1 MQREKSLLKTR
12 SLHWAWIILTI
23 CFINLFINYS
33 VRLGYGVILPE
44 MIRDLGFSRTAG
56 GSIYNAYL
64 MMYIVF
70 TPLAGYL
77 TDRYGARAVISVS
90 LCILSIGTVL
100 MGTVQNL
107 STSCLFFGIAG
118 LGACGLWTPVIT
130 LVQHWYD
137 RSKRGLALGVL
148 STGYGA
154 GFATIGLFFPV
165 IVRFSNWRYAWYVMG
180 VAALAMVAF
189 NALLLRS
196 SPESVGV
203 SPWGSVDCAR
213 SWHAHDDM
221 DESGNSHR
229 KLLRAV
235 FVNKTFWIIGLSYF
249 SISYS
254 LYGFTTFMIDYA
266 RTQLMLP
273 LEQSSLLATV
283 HGIGQ
288 AIGVLLILPLSDYWG
303 RRHTLLVSNFMI
315 AVTLAG
321 VLLLDGSAGLLF
333 FLVGIMALFHGA
345 TWPTYGAC
353 AGDYFPRK
361 FMGTVIG
368 AWTPFYGTGAI
379 MAHWIG
385 GVLRDTLGTYTQ
397 AFTINSIMAL
407 AAFILMCAVTP
418 TLHRNG

>member
-1 MQREKSLLKTR
+1 LLKTR
-12 SLHWAWIILTI
+12 SFHWAWVILII

-77 TDRYGARAVISVS
+77 TDRIGARSVISICLS
-90 LCILSIGTVL
+90 ILGIGTVL
-100 MGTVQNL
+100 MGTVRDL

-118 LGACGLWTPVIT
+118 LGACGMWTPVIT
-130 LVQHWYD
+130 LVQQWYD

-154 GFATIGLFFPV
+154 GFATIGLIFPV
-165 IVRFSNWRYAWYVMG
+165 VVHLADWRYAWYVMG
-180 VAALAMVAF
+180 SAALSMVVF

-196 SPESVGV
+196 SPESAGTR
-203 SPWGSVDCAR
+203 PWGHTDYDR
-213 SWHAHDDM
+213 SRDA
-221 DESGNSHR
+221 EYEVNETR
-229 KLLRAV
+229 RPPLNLLRAV
-235 FVNKTFWIIGLSYF
+235 FQNKTFWIIGMSYF
-249 SISYS
+249 SVSYS

-288 AIGVLLILPLSDYWG
+288 AVGVLLLLPLSDYWG
-303 RRHTLLVSNFMI
+303 RKRTLLFSNFMI
-315 AVTLAG
+315 TITLAG
-321 VLLLDGSAGLLF
+321 ILLMDGSTGLLF
-333 FLVGIMALFHGA
+333 VLVGIMALFHGA
-345 TWPTYGAC
+345 TWPMYGAC
-353 AGDYFPRK
+353 AGDYFPREI
-361 FMGTVIG
+361 MGTVIG
-368 AWTPFYGTGAI
+368 AWTPFYGMGAI
-379 MAHWIG
+379 TAHWIG
-385 GVLRDTLGTYTQ
+385 GVLRDMNGTYTQ
-397 AFTINSIMAL
+397 AFTINTIMAV
-407 AAFILMCAVTP
+407 AAFMLMCAVTRH
-418 TLHRNG
+418 LYRDG